1 MNQLLF
7 EGRSLVGMVSSIVNQ
22 DDRRIALNRFD
33 WERMY
38 RLSDSEVSIVHEI
51 PIISSHVSTSF
62 NDSSQYSPNCKD
74 S

>member
-38 RLSDSEVSIVHEI
+38 RLSDW
-51 PIISSHVSTSF
+51 TSGL
-62 NDSSQYSPNCKD
+62 
-74 S
+74 